1 MPLSTFPSGLGLTAL
16 LLQDK
21 VLTGP
26 SFLPPLASTASSPY
40 LPQGWSA
47 DGTVSQADSS
57 SMTAGVCSH
66 WDLKL

>member
-40 LPQGWSA
+40 LPHSWSA
-47 DGTVSQADSS
+47 DGAVRQVDSS
-57 SMTAGVCSH
+57 SVTAAVCSH
-66 WDLKL
+66 EDLKL

>member
-1 MPLSTFPSGLGLTAL
+1 MPLSTFPSSLGLTAL

-26 SFLPPLASTASSPY
+26 SFLPPLASTVSPPY
-40 LPQGWSA
+40 LPHGWSA
-47 DGTVSQADSS
+47 DGAVRQVDSS
-57 SMTAGVCSH
+57 SVTAEACLH